1 MQNQGKPQDAG
12 AQPPTVGSGAIIR
25 QLHDQCAQTVETSL
39 QGENHVRLG
48 EAYLFADDLDA
59 WRAAIDGQQEA
70 GLVNTAA
77 SEYVLATLNVCQGQY
92 RNGFKGLRLV
102 LELCLQSTHL
112 SANLV
117 QRAEWLRG
125 ERDTVWATLIDAEAG
140 PLSVRSCRA
149 FFPEL
154 SEHVPHFRQL
164 AQTLY
169 RELSECI
176 HGNVPNHIPLPTSLT
191 FSQDTFNLWLSKAK
205 SVRLVAHFAFT
216 LRYLNDLSVAK
227 RGPLEAAVTEQLGH
241 IAAIRSAFEQG
252 A

>member
-1 MQNQGKPQDAG
+1 M
-12 AQPPTVGSGAIIR
+12 
-25 QLHDQCAQTVETSL
+25 SL

-102 LELCLQSTHL
+102 LELCLPSTHL

-117 QRAEWLRG
+117 QRAEWLKG
-125 ERDTVWATLIDAEAG
+125 EKDTVWATLVNADAG

-176 HGNVPNHIPLPTSLT
+176 HGNVPNHIPLPASLH
-191 FSQDTFNLWLSKAK
+191 FSQETFELWLSKAR
-205 SVRLVAHFAFT
+205 SVRFVVHFAFT
-216 LRYLNDLSVAK
+216 LRYLNDLQVA
-227 RGPLEAAVTEQLGH
+227 RRAPLEAAVTDQIGH
-241 IAAIRSAFEQG
+241 MAAIRAAFEKG